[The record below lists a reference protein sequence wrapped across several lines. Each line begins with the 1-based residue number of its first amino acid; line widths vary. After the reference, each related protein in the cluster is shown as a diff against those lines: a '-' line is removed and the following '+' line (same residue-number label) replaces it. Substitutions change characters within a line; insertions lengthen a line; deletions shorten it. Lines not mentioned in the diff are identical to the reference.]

1 VFEHSR
7 VNLRK
12 EGLVRKFF
20 MMGLFGI
27 LVICLAACATNTG
40 KGAAIGGGAG
50 AATGAGVGA
59 IAGGGK
65 GALIGAGIGAAVG
78 AGAGA
83 LIGHYMDKQQEEL
96 AQVKS
101 ANVERQGDQLVVK
114 FNSAILFDTG
124 KTELKAQSQKDLAD
138 FAVVLKKYP
147 QTDLIIE
154 GHTDSVGGTEM
165 NQKLSEARAHAVVS
179 FLEGQGVQGVR
190 MKGLGY
196 GETRPVADN
205 GTEAGRAQNRR
216 VQVNIAAN
224 EELKKQD
231 AEAASTQPKQ

>member
-1 VFEHSR
+1 M
-7 VNLRK
+7 RK
-12 EGLVRKFF
+12 SLGT
-20 MMGLFGI
+20 I
-27 LVICLAACATNTG
+27 LVLVVAFVLSACATNTG

-50 AATGAGVGA
+50 AATGAGIGA

-83 LIGHYMDKQQEEL
+83 LIGRYMDKQQEEL

-124 KTELKAQSQKDLAD
+124 KTDLKPQSQKDLAD

-147 QTDLIIE
+147 DTDLIIE
-154 GHTDSVGGTEM
+154 GHTDATGGTEM
-165 NQKLSEARAHAVVS
+165 NQKLSEARAHAVVAY
-179 FLEGQGVQGVR
+179 LESQGVQGAR
-190 MKGLGY
+190 MKGVGF

-205 GTEAGRAQNRR
+205 GTDAGRQQNRR

-224 EELKKQD
+224 EELKKAD
-231 AEAASTQPKQ
+231 AQNAAAQPK

>member
-1 VFEHSR
+1 M
-7 VNLRK
+7 
-12 EGLVRKFF
+12 RKFF
-20 MMGLFGI
+20 VMS
-27 LVICLAACATNTG
+27 LVLIVVSSFAACATNTG

-50 AATGAGVGA
+50 AATGAGIGA

-78 AGAGA
+78 AGTGA
-83 LIGHYMDKQQEEL
+83 LIGRYMDKQQEEL

-124 KTELKAQSQKDLAD
+124 KTDLKPQSQKDLAD

-147 QTDLIIE
+147 DTDLIIE
-154 GHTDSVGGTEM
+154 GHTDSTGGTEM
-165 NQKLSEARAHAVVS
+165 NQKLSEARAHAVVAY
-179 FLEGQGVQGVR
+179 LESQGVQGAR
-190 MKGLGY
+190 MKGVGF

-205 GTEAGRAQNRR
+205 ASDAGRAQNRR

-231 AEAASTQPKQ
+231 AQAASAPKQ

>member
-1 VFEHSR
+1 MDR

-12 EGLVRKFF
+12 EGLVRKIF
-20 MMGLFGI
+20 MMGLVAI

-50 AATGAGVGA
+50 AATGAGIGA

-83 LIGHYMDKQQEEL
+83 LIGRYMDKQQEEL

-124 KTELKAQSQKDLAD
+124 KTDLKPQSQKDLAD

-147 QTDLIIE
+147 DTDLIIE
-154 GHTDSVGGTEM
+154 GHTDSTGGSEM
-165 NQKLSEARAHAVVS
+165 NQKLSEARARSVVS

-190 MKGLGY
+190 MKSVGY

-205 GTEAGRAQNRR
+205 GSDAGRAQNRR

-224 EELKKQD
+224 EELKKAD
-231 AEAASTQPKQ
+231 AQNASAQKQ

>member
-1 VFEHSR
+1 M
-7 VNLRK
+7 
-12 EGLVRKFF
+12 RKFF
-20 MMGLFGI
+20 VMSLVGI
-27 LVICLAACATNTG
+27 VVSSLAACATNTG

-50 AATGAGVGA
+50 AATGAGIGA

-65 GALIGAGIGAAVG
+65 GALLGAGIGAAVG

-124 KTELKAQSQKDLAD
+124 KTDLKPQSQKDLAD

-154 GHTDSVGGTEM
+154 GHTDSTGGTEM
-165 NQKLSEARAHAVVS
+165 NQKLSEARAHAVVA
-179 FLEGQGVQGVR
+179 FLQAQGVEGVR
-190 MKGLGY
+190 MKGVGY
-196 GETRPVADN
+196 GETHPVADN
-205 GTEAGRAQNRR
+205 GTDAGRQQNRR

-231 AEAASTQPKQ
+231 AEAANAQPKQ